1 MVVAKTKLS
10 SSFRIEPAGDGSK
23 VLVHTNLTLS
33 GAVAQ
38 YGRGVGMI
46 QATATALM
54 NQFAGNL
61 KRKIADPSSTQE
73 SKPIGAASLAGKV
86 AWNTIKDKLGGKPS
100 E

>member
-1 MVVAKTKLS
+1 M
-10 SSFRIEPAGDGSK
+10 GDGSK

-54 NQFAGNL
+54 YQFAGNL
-61 KRKIADPSSTQE
+61 NKKIADPSSAQE
-73 SKPIGAASLAGKV
+73 YKPIGAASLAGKV
-86 AWNTIKDKLGGKPS
+86 AWNTIKDKLGGKLP